1 MLHQD
6 IMYRLHRVEP
16 MVNGSLTV
24 ESAEP
29 RQDSST
35 GPRWKM
41 IASTVGNVLVGG
53 LLIGGLLLA
62 PAWLATLISLL

>member
-1 MLHQD
+1 MLHQHM
-6 IMYRLHRVEP
+6 MYRLHRVEP
-16 MVNGSLTV
+16 MVNGSLPV

-29 RQDSST
+29 GQDAST
-35 GPRWKM
+35 EPPWKM